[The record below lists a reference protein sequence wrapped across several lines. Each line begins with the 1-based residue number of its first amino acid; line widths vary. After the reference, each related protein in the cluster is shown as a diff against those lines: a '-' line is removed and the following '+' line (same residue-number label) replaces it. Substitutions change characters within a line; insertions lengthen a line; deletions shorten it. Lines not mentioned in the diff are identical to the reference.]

1 MRTKIQISETE
12 AELKRLLLQCTDSR
26 IKEKLQAL
34 YWLKTKKLYTVT
46 QIADLL
52 GRHRVTVERWLN
64 QYQKEGIEAIDQRK
78 KSPGR
83 PRAIPP
89 EIVAQLQEELKDPQ
103 GFSSYQEVQQWLKV
117 FYDLDIKYRMGL
129 HFKGFITCW
138 YSRS

>member
-12 AELKRLLLQCTDSR
+12 EELKRLLLQSTDSR

-52 GRHRVTVERWLN
+52 GRHRVTVERWLD
-64 QYQKEGIEAIDQRK
+64 QYRKNGIEGILTRK

-83 PRAIPP
+83 PRAVPP
-89 EIVAQLQEELKDPQ
+89 EIVVQLQEELKDPE
-103 GFSSYQEVQQWLKV
+103 GFSSPLLSSTMAE
-117 FYDLDIKYRMGL
+117 
-129 HFKGFITCW
+129 GFL
-138 YSRS
+138 